1 MTKLIVK
8 TSKKAGLSPGSLVHI
23 GEKRLESIRI
33 SLVDYDESH
42 LTEMP
47 VESPEAMLP
56 FLPEPSVTW
65 MNICGVHDTRII
77 EDLEKQFQIHPLT
90 LEDIV
95 NTAQRPKVESYD
107 HYLFVVLKTFR
118 YDSRSNEVASEQI
131 SLILGENYLIT
142 FQETA
147 SDIFANVVDRLR
159 KGTRIRKRGA
169 DYLAYALIDA
179 VVDSYFAVLEALGE
193 KIETLEEELLES
205 PGSGVMEQIHKLK
218 RNMIFLRKQIWPIR
232 EILGFLT
239 KEDSHLIQDS
249 TVLYFRDVHDHTIQL
264 IDTIESFRD
273 ILSGMLD
280 VYLSTISNKMNE
292 VMKVLT
298 IIATIFIPITF
309 FAGVYGMNFRFMPE
323 LDWKWG
329 YPAFWL
335 LVGLVTYLMITY
347 FRKKNW
353 L

>member
-23 GEKRLESIRI
+23 GEKRLEKIRI
-33 SLVDYDESH
+33 SLADFDESH

-169 DYLAYALIDA
+169 DYLTYALIDA

-335 LVGLVTYLMITY
+335 LVALVTYLLITY